1 LTKLI
6 KTGIKRFKKILLRS
20 ILGLVL
26 LLLTLAVLLTLP
38 FVQTKIASYLTEQI
52 NQDFGTD
59 IHIDKVAVSIFGN
72 VKLKGILVRDHHAD
86 TLFHIQ
92 RLQTN
97 VLSFKRLSDS
107 KLLFGTLRA
116 DRLLFNLKT
125 YKGESE
131 SNLDRFI
138 AAFDDG
144 KPSSGKF
151 LLKADDLILNNS
163 RFVLSDYNR
172 ENPIDIDFFDLDG
185 SLKDFQIKGPDV
197 STYIE
202 KLNFKDFRG
211 LVVNHLEGDLLYT
224 KKNILLNSIFISTP
238 ESSFHGR
245 VELTYQRS
253 DFENFNNKVLFN
265 IDLKRAEVSSND
277 IRYFYKELGPNQKF
291 YLETKLKGT
300 LNRFTLNQLNLRDD
314 NGTMVDGNL
323 TFINLFSKDDD
334 EFRMLG
340 EFNRVESNY
349 VDLSQILPNILG
361 KSLPPAMRYLGNFIL
376 KGKTDLTT
384 NYLKA
389 DFFLDTAL
397 GKLEGILDMNQME
410 DINNAVYQ
418 GNLKLDR
425 FDIGK
430 FIGEKD
436 FGNISA
442 YFEVKGQGLTQELLD
457 VNLKGQVNQLYY
469 NQYNYT
475 GILADGRFKMPFF
488 SGKLNVN
495 DPNLFMDFDGTIDLS
510 EKIKNYEFELAID
523 YADLNKL
530 NFVKDSVSVFRG
542 NISSKLKGSNIN
554 DFSGVVNITQ
564 SAYQNVRDIYVLDD
578 FKISSHFDEQRE
590 RVISL
595 NSPDIVDGKIIG
607 KFYFEEVVDMIENAL
622 GSIYTNYK
630 PNKVRPGQYLRFQ
643 FSIYN
648 KIIEIFYPE
657 IELTTNTF
665 LRGNINSDNNIFKL
679 NFSTPEITAFKNK
692 FHELKLEI
700 DNKNPIYNT
709 YIEIDSVR
717 TPYYKIAD
725 FSLINLTVNDTLYFR
740 SEFKGGD
747 KAQDYYNLNLYHSID
762 DQNQS
767 IVGIQKS
774 ELHFKDY
781 LWFLNENEDKKNRII
796 TDKKLTRFLFEEI
809 QLTHENQKATLNGG
823 LSGND
828 KKDIQLG
835 FKEVNLKKI
844 LPELEGFLINGTLT
858 GKVDFKQDGEIFQP
872 EAAITVNDLEINEVE
887 FGNLKLN
894 IEGDESLK
902 VFKVDSNITNQSL
915 ESFSAIG
922 NIEFVQ
928 GKPEIDLDLRLDK
941 FNIGAFSDIG
951 GEVISDIR
959 GLASGTAVFSGRIEN
974 PEIDGRIFLNE
985 AGLKIPYLN
994 VDYALSENSIVDL
1007 TRRQFLLRNIELT
1020 DTRHKTKGRISG
1032 NIRHNNL
1039 SDWKMDLSVTSDYL
1053 NVLDT
1058 EDSEDAIYFGKAF
1071 ISGTATLT
1079 GPTDALLISVEATS
1093 QKGTSIKIPVADSES
1108 IGEATY
1114 IRFKT
1119 FDEKYGLY
1127 TDTEFQRNY
1136 GGLELDFDLNITN
1149 DAEIEVILNRETNHK
1164 MRGRGNGNL
1173 NMQINTLG
1181 KFNMYGDI
1189 TVKEGLYNFN
1199 YRGLIRKQF
1208 KVIENGSI
1216 VWEGDPMRARLN
1228 LEAKYDNI
1236 RANPAI
1242 LLDNPTV
1249 NQKVPVQ
1256 VVIGITGNL
1265 SNPDTDFSINF
1276 PTISSVLKS
1285 EIETK
1290 LDDRDTRQTQ
1300 AIYLLASGNFLSPE
1314 GGLGQNTLSNNLF
1327 ENFTGVFN
1335 DLFKDEQGKI
1345 NVGVMVDAADRTPG
1359 RETDGSV
1366 GVTGSIEINERISV
1380 NGKLGVP
1387 IGGINDAAVV
1397 GDVEILYR
1405 VNKDGTLNLRVFN
1418 RENDITYIGE
1428 VIGYTQGLG
1437 VSYQVDFDNIKELIN
1452 RIFSNVKSIKEDKS
1466 SGDDIPDSYFNYDF
1480 IRMVEEKRKNTPKPK
1495 EQTERVPEI
1504 D

>member
-6 KTGIKRFKKILLRS
+6 KRGIKKFKKILLRS

-52 NQDFGTD
+52 NHDFGTD
-59 IHIDKVAVSIFGN
+59 IKVDKVAISIFGS
-72 VKLKGILVRDHHAD
+72 VKLKGVLVRDHHAD
-86 TLFHIQ
+86 TLFHIK

-97 VLSFKRLSDS
+97 ILSFKKLGDS
-107 KLLFGTLRA
+107 NLLFGTLRA
-116 DRLLFNLKT
+116 NHLYFNLKT
-125 YKGESE
+125 YKGEKV
-131 SNLDRFI
+131 SNLDLFI

-151 LLKADDLILNNS
+151 VLKAEDLILKES

-172 ENPIDIDFFDLDG
+172 ENPVDIDFYELNG
-185 SLKDFQIKGPDV
+185 SLKDFEIKGSDV
-197 STYIE
+197 TTYIE
-202 KLNFKDFRG
+202 ELKFKDFRG
-211 LVVNHLEGDLLYT
+211 LVVNQLEGDFLYT
-224 KKNILLNSIFISTP
+224 KKNILIKQLFISTP
-238 ESSFHGR
+238 ESSVHGS
-245 VELTYQRS
+245 VVLTYQRS
-253 DFENFNNKVLFN
+253 DFENFNNKVNFQ
-265 IDLKRAEVSSND
+265 IDLKEALISSND
-277 IRYFYKELGPNQKF
+277 IRYFYDELGANQKF
-291 YLETKLKGT
+291 YLKTKLDGT
-300 LNRFTLNQLNLRDD
+300 LNNFNLKHLILRDD
-314 NGTMVDGNL
+314 QGTLVNGSL
-323 TFINLFSKDDD
+323 SFRNLFSKDKNK
-334 EFRMLG
+334 FRMIG
-340 EFNRVESNY
+340 DFNRVESNY
-349 VDLSQILPNILG
+349 DDLVQILPNILG
-361 KSLPPAMRYLGNFIL
+361 NSLPNAMRYFGNFTL
-376 KGKTDLTT
+376 KGTTDLTVDYIKT
-384 NYLKA
+384 NFSI
-389 DFFLDTAL
+389 DSSL
-397 GKLEGILDMNQME
+397 GRLEGVLDMNQM
-410 DINNAVYQ
+410 DNIDNAIYQ
-418 GNLKLDR
+418 GNLKLQQ

-430 FIGEKD
+430 FIGVKDLEKVT
-436 FGNISA
+436 A

-457 VNLKGQVNQLYY
+457 VNLKGQIDQLYY

-475 GILADGRFKMPFF
+475 NILADGRFKMPFF

-495 DPNLFMDFDGTIDLS
+495 DPNLFMDFDGTINLAD
-510 EKIKNYEFELAID
+510 KIKNYEFEVAID
-523 YADLNKL
+523 YANLHEL
-530 NFVKDSVSVFRG
+530 NFVNDSISVFRG
-542 NISSKLKGSNIN
+542 NIISNLKGNNIN
-554 DFSGVVNITQ
+554 DFAGNVYITQ
-564 SAYQNVRDIYVLDD
+564 SAYQNARDIYVFDD
-578 FKISSHFDEQRE
+578 LKISSYFDENKE
-590 RVISL
+590 RVITLS
-595 NSPDIVDGKIIG
+595 SPDIVDGKIVG
-607 KFYFEEVVDMIENAL
+607 KFYFEEVIDMVENAL

-630 PNKVRPGQYLRFQ
+630 PNKVRPEQYLKFQ

-657 IELTTNTF
+657 IELSSNTF
-665 LRGNINSDNNIFKL
+665 LRGTINSDDNVFKM
-679 NFSTPEITAFKNK
+679 NFNTPQITAFDNK
-692 FHELKLEI
+692 FHKIKLEI

-709 YIEIDSVR
+709 YLEVDSIR

-725 FSLINLTVNDTLYFR
+725 ISLINLTINDTLYFR
-740 SEFKGGD
+740 SEFKGGEQD
-747 KAQDYYNLNLYHSID
+747 QDYYNINVYHSID
-762 DQNQS
+762 NQNQS

-781 LWFLNENEDKKNRII
+781 LWYLNENEDERNRII
-796 TDKKLTRFLFEEI
+796 TDKKLINFLFEDI
-809 QLTHENQKATLNGG
+809 QLTHENQKITLNGG
-823 LSGND
+823 FSGKD
-828 KKDIQLG
+828 QKDIQLS
-835 FKEVNLKKI
+835 FKEVNLNKI
-844 LPELEGFLINGTLT
+844 IPVLDDFYIEGALT
-858 GKVDFKQDGEIFQP
+858 GEIDFKQEGDIFQP
-872 EAAITVNDLEINEVE
+872 ESSIIIDDLKINSVL
-887 FGNLKLN
+887 FGNLNLN
-894 IEGDESLK
+894 IEGDET
-902 VFKVDSNITNQSL
+902 FKIFNINSTIRNQTL
-915 ESFSAIG
+915 ESFSASGI
-922 NIEFVQ
+922 IEFIQ
-928 GKPEIDLDLRLDK
+928 GKPEIDLDLRLDR
-941 FNIGAFSDIG
+941 FNIGAFSNIG

-994 VDYALSENSIVDL
+994 IDYALSDNSIIDL

-1020 DTRHKTKGRISG
+1020 DTKYKTKGRISG

-1039 SDWKMDLSVTSDYL
+1039 SDWKMDLSVNSDYL

-1071 ISGTATLT
+1071 ISGTASLT
-1079 GPTDALLISVEATS
+1079 GPTNALLISVDATS
-1093 QKGTSIKIPVADSES
+1093 EKGTSIKIPVADSES
-1108 IGEATY
+1108 IGETTY

-1119 FDEKYGLY
+1119 YEEKYGLESENY
-1127 TDTEFQRNY
+1127 FTRNY

-1149 DAEIEVILNRETNHK
+1149 DAEIEVILNRETNHM
-1164 MRGRGNGNL
+1164 MRGRGSGNL

-1208 KVIENGSI
+1208 KVVENGSI
-1216 VWEGDPMRARLN
+1216 VWEGDPLRARLN

-1265 SNPDTDFSINF
+1265 SNPDTDFTINF

-1290 LDDRDTRQTQ
+1290 LADRDTRQTQ
-1300 AIYLLASGNFLSPE
+1300 AIYLLASGNFLSPD
-1314 GGLGQNTLSNNLF
+1314 GGLGQNSLSNNLF

-1335 DLFKDEQGKI
+1335 DLFKDEDGKI

-1387 IGGINDAAVV
+1387 IGGINEAAVV

-1405 VNKDGTLNLRVFN
+1405 VNRDGTLNLRVFN

-1437 VSYQVDFDNIKELIN
+1437 VSYQVDFDNIRELIS
-1452 RIFSNVKSIKEDKS
+1452 RIFTNAKSIKEEKS
-1466 SGDDIPDSYFNYDF
+1466 NGDDIPDSFFNYDF
-1480 IRMVEEKRKNTPKPK
+1480 IRMVEEKRRASEKPK
-1495 EQTERVPEI
+1495 TEKERVPEI

>member
-1 LTKLI
+1 M
-6 KTGIKRFKKILLRS
+6 
-20 ILGLVL
+20 GLVL
-26 LLLTLAVLLTLP
+26 LLLTLAILLTLP

-52 NQDFGTD
+52 NKDYDVD
-59 IHIDKVAVSIFGN
+59 IQVSKVAISIFGN
-72 VKLKGILVRDHHAD
+72 VKLKEVLVRDHHAD
-86 TLFHIQ
+86 TLFHTTRI
-92 RLQTN
+92 QTN
-97 VLSFKRLSDS
+97 ILSFRKLGDS
-107 KLLFGTLRA
+107 KLLFGTLKA
-116 DRLLFNLKT
+116 NDLYFNLKT
-125 YKGESE
+125 YRGETD

-144 KPSSGKF
+144 KPSTGKF
-151 LLKADDLILNNS
+151 VLKADELILKNS
-163 RFVLSDYNR
+163 RFVLSNHNR
-172 ENPIDIDFFDLDG
+172 DSPVDINFYELNG
-185 SLKDFQIKGPDV
+185 LLKDFQVKGADV
-197 STYIE
+197 STHIQ
-202 KLNFKDFRG
+202 KLDFKDFRG
-211 LVVNHLEGDLLYT
+211 LTVQNLEADLLYT
-224 KKNILLNSIFISTP
+224 KKNILLKSLSITTP
-238 ESSFHGR
+238 ESIIKGS
-245 VELTYQRS
+245 VELKYQKS
-253 DFENFNNKVLFN
+253 DFENFNNKVVFE
-265 IDLKRAEVSSND
+265 IDLKEAVIASND
-277 IRYFYKELGPNQKF
+277 IRYFYDEIGANQKF
-291 YLETKLKGT
+291 YLKTKLDGT
-300 LNRFTLNQLNLRDD
+300 LNNFTLNQLLLRDD
-314 NGTMVDGNL
+314 NGTLVDGSIS
-323 TFINLFSKDDD
+323 FINLLEEDKNK
-334 EFRMLG
+334 FRMVG
-340 EFNRVESNY
+340 DFNRVESNY
-349 VDLSQILPNILG
+349 KDLVQILPNILG
-361 KSLPPAMRYLGNFIL
+361 NTLPDAMRYFGNFTL
-376 KGKTDLTT
+376 KGTTDLTLDYIKT
-384 NYLKA
+384 NFSI
-389 DFFLDTAL
+389 DSPL
-397 GKLEGILDMNQME
+397 GRLEGVLDMNQM
-410 DINNAVYQ
+410 NNSDNASYQ
-418 GNLKLDR
+418 GNLRLVK
-425 FDIGK
+425 FDVGK

-436 FGNISA
+436 LGNVTA
-442 YFEVKGQGLTQELLD
+442 YFEINGQGLTQQSLD
-457 VNLKGQVNQLYY
+457 VFLKGQVNQLYY
-469 NQYNYT
+469 NNYNYT

-510 EKIKNYEFELAID
+510 DKIKNYEFELAID
-523 YADLNKL
+523 YADLHKL
-530 NFVKDSVSVFRG
+530 NFVNDSISVFRG
-542 NISSKLKGSNIN
+542 NITSNLRGNNIN
-554 DFSGVVNITQ
+554 DFTGSVYITQ
-564 SAYQNVRDIYVLDD
+564 SAYQNARDIYVFEDL
-578 FKISSHFDEQRE
+578 KITSFFDVGKERE
-590 RVISL
+590 ITLS
-595 NSPDIVDGKIIG
+595 SPDIVDGKITG
-607 KFYFEEVVDMIENAL
+607 KFYFEEVIDMVENAL
-622 GSIYTNYK
+622 GSIYANYK

-657 IELTTNTF
+657 IELSSNTF
-665 LRGNINSDNNIFKL
+665 LRGSINSDNNVFKL
-679 NFSTPEITAFKNK
+679 NFNTPRITAFENK
-692 FHELKLEI
+692 FHNINLEI
-700 DNKNPIYNT
+700 DNKNPLYNT
-709 YIEIDSVR
+709 YMEVDSVR
-717 TPYYKIAD
+717 TPFYKISD
-725 FSLINLTVNDTLYFR
+725 FSLINLTINDTLYFR

-747 KAQDYYNLNLYHSID
+747 LAQDYYNLNVYHSID

-781 LWFLNENEDKKNRII
+781 LWYLNENDDKKNRII
-796 TDKKLTRFLFEEI
+796 TDKKLTQFLFEDI
-809 QLTHENQKATLNGG
+809 QLTHENQKVTLNGG
-823 LSGND
+823 FSGKD
-828 KKDIQLG
+828 QKDIQLS
-835 FKEVNLKKI
+835 FKEVNLNKI
-844 LPELEGFLINGTLT
+844 IPDLEGFSIEGALT
-858 GKVDFKQDGEIFQP
+858 GEVDFKQQADIYQP
-872 EAAITVNDLEINEVE
+872 ESSLIIEDLKINDVV
-887 FGNLKLN
+887 FGNLNLN
-894 IEGDESLK
+894 IEGDET
-902 VFKVDSNITNQSL
+902 FKIFNINSTIRNQSL
-915 ESFSAIG
+915 ESFSANG
-922 NIEFVQ
+922 LIEFVQ
-928 GKPEIDLDLRLDK
+928 GKPEIDLDLRLDR
-941 FNIGAFSDIG
+941 FNIGAFSNVG

-994 VDYALSENSIVDL
+994 IDYALSDNSIIDL

-1020 DTRHKTKGRISG
+1020 DTKYKTKGRISG

-1039 SDWKMDLSVTSDYL
+1039 SEWKMDLNVSTDYL

-1058 EDSEDAIYFGKAF
+1058 EDTEDAIYFGRAF
-1071 ISGTATLT
+1071 ISGTASLT
-1079 GPTDALLISVEATS
+1079 GPTNALLISVNATS
-1093 QKGTSIKIPVADSES
+1093 EKGTSIKIPVADTES
-1108 IGEATY
+1108 IGEANY

-1119 FDEKYGLY
+1119 YEEKYGL
-1127 TDTEFQRNY
+1127 EIENSFQRNY

-1149 DAEIEVILNRETNHK
+1149 EAEIEVILNRETNHM

-1208 KVIENGSI
+1208 KVVENGSI
-1216 VWEGDPMRARLN
+1216 VWEGDPLRARLN

-1290 LDDRDTRQTQ
+1290 LADKDTRQTQ

-1314 GGLGQNTLSNNLF
+1314 GGLGQNSLSNNLF

-1335 DLFKDEQGKI
+1335 DLFKDEEGKI

-1405 VNKDGTLNLRVFN
+1405 VNRDGTLNLRVFN

-1437 VSYQVDFDNIKELIN
+1437 VSYQVDFDNIKELIS
-1452 RIFSNVKSIKEDKS
+1452 RIFTNAKSIKEDRS
-1466 SGDDIPDSYFNYDF
+1466 SSDDIPDSFFNYDF
-1480 IRMVEEKRKNTPKPK
+1480 IRMVEEKRRASEKPK
-1495 EQTERVPEI
+1495 TEKERIPEI